1 MLNMNTANGHPI
13 NFVVRILAISQY
25 PIHVQELGK
34 LRYQRALD
42 SQLAGQEQAEARV
55 LQQFREEKEQIDA
68 AARKIRKEHEQA
80 ATAIWPHAV
89 SVPEAEGL

>member
-1 MLNMNTANGHPI
+1 MNTASDYPI

-25 PIHVQELGK
+25 PIQHVQELGK

-42 SQLAGQEQAEARV
+42 SQLAGREQAEARV

-68 AARKIRKEHEQA
+68 AARKIREEHEQA
-80 ATAIWPHAV
+80 ALARSDTTLHPA
-89 SVPEAEGL
+89 LL